1 MKLYTDFGFLLMIAV
16 LLTGFIWFVG
26 KKFIKSEKEPWI
38 VEFSRLAFPM
48 ILIVF
53 LIRSFIAE
61 PFRIPSGSMKPT
73 LETGD
78 FILVN
83 KFNYG
88 LKLPGF
94 NTQLL
99 SLGKPKRG
107 DVIVF
112 RYPQNPDVNLIK
124 RVVGL
129 PGEKIEYK
137 NNILFINGKPQLQEF
152 QGKEIDAEPGS
163 SMMVNR
169 YIEQLNGKSHAIY
182 LRSAEKIEME
192 ERIVPEGQYF
202 VAGDNRNNSHDSRYW
217 GFVPEEM
224 VKGRA
229 FFIWMSWNGV
239 QKDIRWH
246 HVWSKID

>member
-1 MKLYTDFGFLLMIAV
+1 MKLYTDFGFLLMVAV
-16 LLTGFIWFVG
+16 LLTGLIWFVG
-26 KKFIKSEKEPWI
+26 KKFIKSQKEPWI

-53 LIRSFIAE
+53 IIRSFIAE

-83 KFNYG
+83 KFIYG

-94 NTQLL
+94 DKKLW
-99 SLGKPKRG
+99 SVGKPDRG

-124 RVVGL
+124 RVVGM
-129 PGEKIEYK
+129 PGDKVAYK
-137 NNILFINGKPQLQEF
+137 NNLLIINGQPQPQQF
-152 QGKEIDAEPGS
+152 QGKEIDAEPGTS
-163 SMMVNR
+163 IMVNR
-169 YIEQLNGKSHAIY
+169 YVEKLESKEHAIY
-182 LRSAEKIEME
+182 LSPLEQIDME
-192 ERIVPEGQYF
+192 ERVVPAGQYF

-217 GFVPEEM
+217 GFVPEETI
-224 VKGRA
+224 KGRA

-246 HVWSKID
+246 HVWSKIN

>member
-16 LLTGFIWFVG
+16 VLTGTIWLLG

-61 PFRIPSGSMKPT
+61 PFRIPSGSMKPA

-83 KFNYG
+83 KFSYG

-99 SLGKPKRG
+99 SIG
-107 DVIVF
+107 
-112 RYPQNPDVNLIK
+112 
-124 RVVGL
+124 
-129 PGEKIEYK
+129 
-137 NNILFINGKPQLQEF
+137 
-152 QGKEIDAEPGS
+152 
-163 SMMVNR
+163 
-169 YIEQLNGKSHAIY
+169 
-182 LRSAEKIEME
+182 
-192 ERIVPEGQYF
+192 
-202 VAGDNRNNSHDSRYW
+202 
-217 GFVPEEM
+217 
-224 VKGRA
+224 
-229 FFIWMSWNGV
+229 
-239 QKDIRWH
+239 
-246 HVWSKID
+246 

>member
-1 MKLYTDFGFLLMIAV
+1 MRLYTDFGFLLMLAV
-16 LLTGFIWFVG
+16 GITGFIWLLS
-26 KKFIKSEKEPWI
+26 KKVMKTQKEPWI

-48 ILIVF
+48 LLIVF
-53 LIRSFIAE
+53 IIRSFIAE

-83 KFNYG
+83 KFTYG

-94 NTQLL
+94 NLKL
-99 SLGKPKRG
+99 WSVGKPKRG

-112 RYPQNPDVNLIK
+112 KYPQSPEVNLIK
-124 RVVGL
+124 RVVGM
-129 PGEKIEYK
+129 PGDTVSYK
-137 NNILFINGKPQLQEF
+137 QNILYINGQPQEQIF
-152 QGKEIDAEPGS
+152 QGKEIDAEPGVS
-163 SMMVNR
+163 IRVNR
-169 YIEQLNGKSHAIY
+169 YSETLEGKTHAIY
-182 LRSAEKIEME
+182 LRMSEQIDME
-192 ERIVPEGQYF
+192 ERVVPQGQYF

-217 GFVPEEM
+217 GFVPEET

-239 QKDIRWH
+239 QKDIRWN
-246 HVWSKID
+246 HVWSKIN

>member
-1 MKLYTDFGFLLMIAV
+1 MKLYSDFGFLLLIAV
-16 LLTGFIWFVG
+16 VLTGFIWFVG

-53 LIRSFIAE
+53 IIRSFIAE

-83 KFNYG
+83 KFEYG
-88 LKLPGF
+88 LKIPGF
-94 NTQLL
+94 NYKILEI
-99 SLGKPKRG
+99 GKPNRG

-112 RYPQNPDVNLIK
+112 RYPQSPDVNLIK
-124 RVVGL
+124 RVVGM
-129 PGEKIEYK
+129 PGDKVAYK
-137 NNILFINGKPQLQEF
+137 NNVLFLNGQPQNQEF
-152 QGKEIDAEPGS
+152 KGKEIDAEPGVS
-163 SMMVNR
+163 ILVNR
-169 YIEQLNGKSHAIY
+169 YVEKLEGKSHAIY
-182 LRSAEKIEME
+182 LRPTEEIEME

-217 GFVPEEM
+217 GFVPEETI
-224 VKGRA
+224 KGRA
-229 FFIWMSWNGV
+229 FFIWMSWNGI

-246 HVWSKID
+246 HVWSKIN